1 MSRASGLPWLEKAM
15 HILHGVGA
23 RPNFRKAAPVKVAQS
38 QMSRLSPQSM
48 FSLAVAISLLV
59 GWRPLLGTFALA
71 LRRDEY
77 THILLIVPIS
87 LALIYTEWPSLRID
101 RQPSNRISVALL
113 VAALILGL
121 GGRLTAQSDT
131 QLTWGMLALVTW
143 WLGVFIGYFGV
154 WTFRSLLFPL
164 CFLFCLVPL
173 PEFTLNKIVALW
185 QHGSALS
192 ASFLF
197 SALGIPVTQDGVML
211 SIPGLSLEVAQECS
225 SLRSSL
231 MLIVTS
237 MVLAHLFLRSFW
249 RKATV
254 VLVAIPLSIFKN
266 GIRIF
271 TISMLGI
278 HVDPGF
284 LHGNF
289 HRHGGIVFYLLAL
302 FVLLLLLWILNRTQG
317 ESSEDH
323 SHGQKPV
330 HVGPQVG

>member
-1 MSRASGLPWLEKAM
+1 
-15 HILHGVGA
+15 
-23 RPNFRKAAPVKVAQS
+23 
-38 QMSRLSPQSM
+38 
-48 FSLAVAISLLV
+48 
-59 GWRPLLGTFALA
+59 LLGTLALA

-101 RQPSNRISVALL
+101 RQPSNRISAALL
-113 VAALILGL
+113 VAAILLGL
-121 GGRLTAQSDT
+121 GGRLTAQSDA

-143 WLGVFIGYFGV
+143 WLGAFIGCFGV

-164 CFLFCLVPL
+164 CFLFCLAPL

-211 SIPGLSLEVAQECS
+211 TVPGLSLEVAQECS

-317 ESSEDH
+317 ASSEDH
-323 SHGQKPV
+323 SHEQKPMRA
-330 HVGPQVG
+330 GQQVG

>member
-1 MSRASGLPWLEKAM
+1 MNKLS
-15 HILHGVGA
+15 
-23 RPNFRKAAPVKVAQS
+23 S
-38 QMSRLSPQSM
+38 QLK
-48 FSLAVAISLLV
+48 FSLAVSISLLV

-143 WLGVFIGYFGV
+143 WLGAFIGCFGV

-271 TISMLGI
+271 AISMLGI

-330 HVGPQVG
+330 HVRQQVG

>member
-1 MSRASGLPWLEKAM
+1 MNRLP
-15 HILHGVGA
+15 
-23 RPNFRKAAPVKVAQS
+23 
-38 QMSRLSPQSM
+38 PQLK
-48 FSLAVAISLLV
+48 FSFAVAGSLLL
-59 GWRPLLGTFALA
+59 GWRPLLGTFELA
-71 LRRDEY
+71 LRRGEY
-77 THILLIVPIS
+77 THILLIIPIS
-87 LALIYTEWPSLRID
+87 AALIFTEWPSFRND
-101 RQPSNRISVALL
+101 RQPGNGISAALL
-113 VAALILGL
+113 VAAVLLGL
-121 GGRLTAQSDT
+121 GGKLTAQSDA

-143 WLGVFIGYFGV
+143 WLGAFIGCFGV
-154 WTFRSLLFPL
+154 RIFRSLLFPL
-164 CFLFCLVPL
+164 CFLFWLVPI
-173 PEFTLNKIVALW
+173 PEFTLNAIVALW

-197 SALGIPVTQDGVML
+197 SALGIPVAQDGVML

-302 FVLLLLLWILNRTQG
+302 FALLLLLWILNRTQG
-317 ESSEDH
+317 ESSEDPIR
-323 SHGQKPV
+323 SQKAVRVGQQA
-330 HVGPQVG
+330 G

>member
-1 MSRASGLPWLEKAM
+1 MNKLS
-15 HILHGVGA
+15 
-23 RPNFRKAAPVKVAQS
+23 S
-38 QMSRLSPQSM
+38 QLK
-48 FSLAVAISLLV
+48 FSLAVSISLLV

-113 VAALILGL
+113 VAAVILGL

-143 WLGVFIGYFGV
+143 WLGAFIGCFGI

-254 VLVAIPLSIFKN
+254 VLVTIPLSIFKN

-330 HVGPQVG
+330 HVRQQVG

>member
-1 MSRASGLPWLEKAM
+1 MNKLS
-15 HILHGVGA
+15 
-23 RPNFRKAAPVKVAQS
+23 S
-38 QMSRLSPQSM
+38 QLK
-48 FSLAVAISLLV
+48 FSLAVSISLLV

-113 VAALILGL
+113 VAAVILGL

-143 WLGVFIGYFGV
+143 WLGAFIGCFGV

-317 ESSEDH
+317 ESFEDY

-330 HVGPQVG
+330 HVRQQVG

>member
-1 MSRASGLPWLEKAM
+1 MNKLS
-15 HILHGVGA
+15 
-23 RPNFRKAAPVKVAQS
+23 S
-38 QMSRLSPQSM
+38 QLK
-48 FSLAVAISLLV
+48 FSLAVSISLLV

-143 WLGVFIGYFGV
+143 WLGAFIGCFGV

-330 HVGPQVG
+330 HVRQQVG

>member
-1 MSRASGLPWLEKAM
+1 M
-15 HILHGVGA
+15 
-23 RPNFRKAAPVKVAQS
+23 N
-38 QMSRLSPQSM
+38 RLSPHLK
-48 FSLAVAISLLV
+48 FSLAVAGSLVV

-71 LRRDEY
+71 LRRGEY

-87 LALIYTEWPSLRID
+87 AALIYTEWPSVRTD
-101 RQPSNRISVALL
+101 RQPGNRISAALL
-113 VAALILGL
+113 VVAVLIGL
-121 GGRLTAQSDT
+121 GGKLTAQSDA

-143 WLGVFIGYFGV
+143 WLGAFIGCFGV
-154 WTFRSLLFPL
+154 RTFRSLLFPL
-164 CFLFCLVPL
+164 CFLFWLVPI
-173 PEFTLNKIVALW
+173 PEFTLNEIVALW

-197 SALGIPVTQDGVML
+197 SALGIPITQDGVML

-254 VLVAIPLSIFKN
+254 VLVSMPLSIFKN

-271 TISMLGI
+271 VISMLGTR
-278 HVDPGF
+278 VDPGF
-284 LHGNF
+284 LHGNL
-289 HRHGGIVFYLLAL
+289 HRHGGVVFYLLAL
-302 FVLLLLLWILNRTQG
+302 LILLLLLWILNRTQG
-317 ESSEDH
+317 ASSEDH
-323 SHGQKPV
+323 RQGQKPV
-330 HVGPQVG
+330 RMGQRVG

>member
-1 MSRASGLPWLEKAM
+1 
-15 HILHGVGA
+15 
-23 RPNFRKAAPVKVAQS
+23 
-38 QMSRLSPQSM
+38 MSRLSPQLK

-59 GWRPLLGTFALA
+59 GWRPLLGTVALA

-87 LALIYTEWPSLRID
+87 LALIYTEWPSLRTD
-101 RQPSNRISVALL
+101 RQPSNRISAALL
-113 VAALILGL
+113 VAAVLLGL
-121 GGRLTAQSDT
+121 GGKLTAPSDT

-143 WLGVFIGYFGV
+143 WLGAFIGCFGAR
-154 WTFRSLLFPL
+154 TFRSLLFPL

-173 PEFTLNKIVALW
+173 PEFTLNKIVAFW

-211 SIPGLSLEVAQECS
+211 TIPGLSLECS

-249 RKATV
+249 RKAIV

-317 ESSEDH
+317 ASSEDQ
-323 SHGQKPV
+323 SQGQKPV
-330 HVGPQVG
+330 RVGQQVG

>member
-1 MSRASGLPWLEKAM
+1 
-15 HILHGVGA
+15 
-23 RPNFRKAAPVKVAQS
+23 
-38 QMSRLSPQSM
+38 MSRLSPQLK
-48 FSLAVAISLLV
+48 FSFAVAISLLV
-59 GWRPLLGTFALA
+59 GWRPLLGTLALA
-71 LRRDEY
+71 LRREEY

-87 LALIYTEWPSLRID
+87 VALIYTEWPSLRID
-101 RQPSNRISVALL
+101 RQPSNRISAALL
-113 VAALILGL
+113 VAAILL
-121 GGRLTAQSDT
+121 GVGGKLTAQSDV

-143 WLGVFIGYFGV
+143 WLGAFIGCFGV

-164 CFLFCLVPL
+164 CLLFCLVPL
-173 PEFTLNKIVALW
+173 PEFTLNKIVTLW

-197 SALGIPVTQDGVML
+197 SALGIPVAQDGVML
-211 SIPGLSLEVAQECS
+211 TIPGLSLEVAQECS

-249 RKATV
+249 RKAAV

-317 ESSEDH
+317 ASSEDQ
-323 SHGQKPV
+323 SQGQKPV
-330 HVGPQVG
+330 RVGQQVG